1 MKKWRLK
8 KHNLQK
14 TLDRNSAPQYAS
26 FSERLNFIM
35 RNRLPGTTQAVWI
48 EHVYGHTGANLGM
61 KVLRFRAHEIEEYE
75 E

>member
-8 KHNLQK
+8 KYNLQK

-35 RNRLPGTTQAVWI
+35 RNRLPGTTQTVWI
-48 EHVYGHTGANLGM
+48 EHVYGHTGSNLGM
-61 KVLRFRAHEIEEYE
+61 KVLRFRAH
-75 E
+75 